1 MKATLTY
8 HSIEDS
14 GSPISVSPSVFAAHV
29 RWLVSARV
37 RVLSLDELAVHSDD
51 AEDAVAITFDDGFLN
66 IRGAVESLLEH
77 GLPAT
82 VFVVSGHVGGTNL
95 WDGRAHPDIPAL
107 PLLNWTDLEH
117 LVARG
122 AAVEAHT
129 RSHRALTSAS
139 IEALD
144 DELLG
149 SLEELET
156 RLGARGAHVAYP
168 YGDVNDA
175 VAARAARYF
184 RFGHTTDFR
193 ALRRDDEPLRLPRL
207 DMYYFQAPGALEAWG
222 SPAFKRRIAWCR
234 ARRMI
239 RARLLGGWSP
249 RPVAAR

>member
-14 GSPISVSPSVFAAHV
+14 GSPISVSPRVFEAHL

-37 RVLSLDELAVHSDD
+37 RVLSLDQIASHPDD
-51 AEDAVAITFDDGFLN
+51 AEDAVAVTFDDGFLN
-66 IRGAVESLLEH
+66 VRGAVESLLAR

-82 VFVVSGHVGGTNL
+82 VFVVSGHVGGTNR
-95 WDGRAHPDIPAL
+95 WGGGAHPGIPTL
-107 PLLNWTDLEH
+107 PLLDWTDLER

-122 AAVEAHT
+122 VAIEAHT
-129 RSHRALTSAS
+129 RSHPALTGAS
-139 IEALD
+139 SGTLD

-149 SLEELET
+149 GLEDLEK
-156 RLGARGAHVAYP
+156 RLDVHSTHVAYP
-168 YGDVNDA
+168 YGDVDDA

-193 ALRRDDEPLRLPRL
+193 ALRGADEPIRLPRL

-239 RARLLGGWSP
+239 RARLLGGWFP
-249 RPVAAR
+249 RRVAAR